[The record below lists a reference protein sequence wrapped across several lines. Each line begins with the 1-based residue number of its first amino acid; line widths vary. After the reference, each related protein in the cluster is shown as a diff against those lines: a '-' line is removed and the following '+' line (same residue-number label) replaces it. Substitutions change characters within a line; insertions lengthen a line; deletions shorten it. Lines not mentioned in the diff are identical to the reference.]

1 MNELFL
7 KLLIF
12 IALPLVTCTSASAQ
26 VSFGYDAAGNR
37 ISRTIVLAKTL
48 TKAATTDSIK
58 PFTEMQGE
66 LQVKIYPNPT
76 KGKLTVEITG
86 STRDVAELVAIY
98 GIQGQLLLQQAASS
112 SHTDLDISGQ
122 PAGTYILRINA
133 GQKTTYWRIIKE

>member
-12 IALPLVTCTSASAQ
+12 IALPFLTCTSASAQ

-37 ISRTIVLAKTL
+37 ISRTIVLAGTL
-48 TKAATTDSIK
+48 TKAAATDSIK
-58 PFTEMQGE
+58 PFTEMLGE

-76 KGKLTVEITG
+76 KGKLAVEITG
-86 STRDVAELVAIY
+86 PAGDAAGAVAIY
-98 GIQGQLLLQQAASS
+98 GTQGQLLLQRAASS

-133 GQKTTYWRIIKE
+133 GQKTTSWRIIKQ